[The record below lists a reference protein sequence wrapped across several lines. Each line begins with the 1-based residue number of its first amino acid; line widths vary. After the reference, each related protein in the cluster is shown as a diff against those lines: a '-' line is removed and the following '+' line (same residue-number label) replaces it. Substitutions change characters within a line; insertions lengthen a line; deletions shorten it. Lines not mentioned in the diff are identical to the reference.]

1 MTDRLAAWAT
11 MLAGRLE
18 SDDGQTFVEYALV
31 LAVVVVATLLAT
43 TFTGLGTA
51 VQNAVTQVTNAIGA

>member
-11 MLAGRLE
+11 MSVGRLE